1 VISSKEG
8 KVETKGPEF
17 EIMADLA
24 CVIKG
29 LHEDNVKNGK
39 HPLQSSLKIL
49 KYVVIGLTYKGDE

>member
-1 VISSKEG
+1 MISSKEG

-17 EIMADLA
+17 EIMADLV

-29 LHEDNVKNGK
+29 IHEDNVKNGK
-39 HPLQSSLKIL
+39 HSILSALRIL